1 MRTGVRPIATSRNAA
16 ASSIGSVEDVDGD
29 DNNDDDADIG
39 EDDKRDDAASGSW
52 IVGALPL
59 TVAVVA
65 LVDIDSDIIEVG
77 VDASPSIATSR

>member
-29 DNNDDDADIG
+29 DNNDDIG

-52 IVGALPL
+52 VVGALPL